1 MAANTLPAGRLK
13 YLEGLAP
20 DQATFEK
27 YVEDE
32 ARSRGWVKPT
42 ELLPRAAR
50 SRRAPPRS
58 PDPAPKKQ
66 GLRRRRETWER
77 LPSSSQKRART
88 DGAARPRVLQTITN
102 RAPQSLD
109 SVVVACDEERVEG
122 TAIAVVGDIVQIQPF
137 AQGSEPLVAKKEE
150 TAVTVARAPEAL
162 EDVLAARRTPFF
174 APKVGPIFSGDSLL
188 LKDGSMV
195 VFLQPSSS
203 SRIEV
208 LELYKIDAL
217 PKHIN
222 RSTASTCDV
231 VLSSTS
237 REVSVTSVV
246 GPVWVVSQDKARSGA
261 YDGLARVYTLDQWF
275 DGTSPAL
282 RPLPER
288 CVTSLID
295 DRPSTM
301 SGLWDLL
308 NVRVAVAD
316 AVGELLR
323 GKKKS
328 GTVTTCVSKLYW
340 AYLSKLSGM
349 WIEKF
354 TAKRVVARG
363 RPGGADVTRLQFYN
377 FERFSL
383 SGDDVVRLESE
394 FRILAR
400 RRGLRVPLKG
410 GFKETRVP
418 TTLDEFNKLARVTCT
433 YNVDTGE
440 LKLNARFEVKSP
452 AEAGA
457 TNVTNLT
464 APSPSPPPETAVAP
478 VAPVEDALSATV
490 VAELQMKQFELDGVV
505 YTITAATAASCEFRE
520 AYPVAG
526 ADAPTLTRPTSE
538 VHALVTVYEE

>member
-1 MAANTLPAGRLK
+1 MAANTLPPGRLK

-20 DQATFEK
+20 DQATFQK

-50 SRRAPPRS
+50 SRRAPPPS

-66 GLRRRRETWER
+66 GLKRRRETWEK
-77 LPSSSQKRART
+77 LPSSSQKRSRG

-109 SVVVACDEERVEG
+109 SVVVACDDERVEG
-122 TAIAVVGDIVQIQPF
+122 TAIAVVGDTVQVQPF
-137 AQGSEPLVAKKEE
+137 AQGSEPLVVKKEE

-275 DGTSPAL
+275 DVVAL
-282 RPLPER
+282 GLPPR
-288 CVTSLID
+288 VGHV
-295 DRPSTM
+295 DR
-301 SGLWDLL
+301 
-308 NVRVAVAD
+308 
-316 AVGELLR
+316 
-323 GKKKS
+323 
-328 GTVTTCVSKLYW
+328 
-340 AYLSKLSGM
+340 
-349 WIEKF
+349 KF

-363 RPGGADVTRLQFYN
+363 RPGGADVTRLQFYR

-418 TTLDEFNKLARVTCT
+418 TTLDEFSKLVRVTCT

-457 TNVTNLT
+457 TN
-464 APSPSPPPETAVAP
+464 A
-478 VAPVEDALSATV
+478 
-490 VAELQMKQFELDGVV
+490 Q
-505 YTITAATAASCEFRE
+505 I
-520 AYPVAG
+520 
-526 ADAPTLTRPTSE
+526 
-538 VHALVTVYEE
+538 